1 MDIRPI
7 GVFDSGLGGLTAVKE
22 IQKRLP
28 HEDIIYLGDTA
39 RVPYGTRSKEV
50 VTKFSLQDAYF
61 LAGQGVKCIVIACN
75 TASSFSYQDVK
86 KKMAIPIF
94 DVIGPGAAD
103 AVRKSRN
110 NKIGVIGTQG
120 TVASNSYKKAIN
132 KYAPKA
138 KVINQ
143 VCSLFVPFIE
153 SGEIKGN
160 LIELLIDKYLKG
172 MRIGKVDT
180 LVLGCTHYPILEKSL
195 KRFMGKDVQ
204 IVNPAIELSKRI
216 LLFLEKK
223 NLSTNKTKIGSVKY
237 FLTDVTPE
245 TEKVAEMFLGKKLTS
260 PIKKVNL
267 D

>member
-1 MDIRPI
+1 MDNRPI

-39 RVPYGTRSKEV
+39 RVPYGTRSREV
-50 VTKFSLQDAYF
+50 VTKFSLQDAFF
-61 LAGQGVKCIVIACN
+61 LADQGVKCIVIACN
-75 TASSFSYQDVK
+75 TASSFSYKEVK

-103 AVRKSRN
+103 AVRKSRS

-120 TVASNSYKKAIN
+120 TIASNSYNKAIN
-132 KYAPKA
+132 KYTPKA

-143 VCSLFVPFIE
+143 ACPLFVPFIE
-153 SGEIKGN
+153 SGEIRGN

-172 MRIGKVDT
+172 MRMEKVDT

-195 KRFMGKDVQ
+195 KRFMGRDVQ
-204 IVNPAIELSKRI
+204 IVDPAIELSKRI
-216 LLFLEKK
+216 LMFLEKK
-223 NLSTNKTKIGSVKY
+223 KLNANKTKIGSIKY
-237 FLTDVTPE
+237 FLTDITPE
-245 TEKVAEMFLGKKLTS
+245 TEKVMEMFLGEKLTG